1 MRNGPRRLAENWH
14 TYAASLAQAT
24 LIAYLIL
31 ISSAMASSSGDDVPT
46 QLAALL
52 GRNIARIRKTDQTP
66 PRVSVIDVVQA
77 ITGKDARHAS
87 EDVRSL

>member
-1 MRNGPRRLAENWH
+1 MGHVDLPKTGTH
-14 TYAASLAQAT
+14 AASLAQAT
-24 LIAYLIL
+24 LIAYLVL

-52 GRNIARIRKTDQTP
+52 GRDIAQIRKTNQTP
-66 PRVSVIDVVQA
+66 PRVSAIDVVQA

>member
-14 TYAASLAQAT
+14 TCSLSGSSNPDCVSSTA
-24 LIAYLIL
+24 I
-31 ISSAMASSSGDDVPT
+31 SAMASSSGDDVPT

-52 GRNIARIRKTDQTP
+52 GRDIARIRKTNQTP
-66 PRVSVIDVVQA
+66 PRVSVMDVVQA
-77 ITGKDARHAS
+77 ITGKDAGHAS